1 MPNIQVSV
9 EIDATNEQVWAALQ
23 QIDRHVDWMH
33 DAVAIRFTGEQT
45 SGVGTEFLCDT
56 KVGPFKLV
64 DRMTITEWTPNA
76 AMGVTHTGVVTGEG
90 TFTLRA
96 ITSGTRTQFAWEERL
111 RFPWWLGGPI
121 GAAIAGPLV
130 LRPLWKRNLKA
141 LKHQIEA
148 ANDTS
153 SVR

>member
-1 MPNIQVSV
+1 LPAICVAI
-9 EIDATNEQVWAALQ
+9 EIGATPARVWAELEQV
-23 QIDRHVDWMH
+23 DRHVEWMH

-45 SGVGTEFLCDT
+45 SGRGTEFLCDT

-64 DRMTITEWTPNA
+64 DRMTITEWQPAA
-76 AMGVTHTGVVTGEG
+76 AMGVRHTGIVTGEG
-90 TFTLRA
+90 IFTLRA
-96 ITSGTRTQFAWEERL
+96 IASGTCFEWKEQL

-141 LKHQIEA
+141 LKRQVE
-148 ANDTS
+148 
-153 SVR
+153 SVAG

>member
-1 MPNIQVSV
+1 MPSIRVSV

-23 QIDRHVDWMH
+23 QIERHVDWMH

-45 SGVGTEFLCDT
+45 SGLGTEFLCDT

-64 DRMTITEWTPNA
+64 DRMTITEWIPNA
-76 AMGVTHTGVVTGEG
+76 AMGVSHTGVVTGEG
-90 TFTLRA
+90 KFTLHA
-96 ITSGTRTQFAWEERL
+96 VDPHATSGGRTLFAWEERL
-111 RFPWWLGGPI
+111 LFPWWLGGPL

-141 LKHQIEA
+141 LKRQIE
-148 ANDTS
+148 S
-153 SVR
+153 R

>member
-1 MPNIQVSV
+1 MPNIRVAV
-9 EIDATNEQVWAALQ
+9 EIDATTEHVWAELQ
-23 QIDRHVDWMH
+23 RIDRHVEWMH

-64 DRMTITEWTPNA
+64 DRMTITEWVPNA
-76 AMGVTHTGVVTGEG
+76 AMGVRHTGVVTGEG
-90 TFTLRA
+90 KFTL
-96 ITSGTRTQFAWEERL
+96 TRNDARTHFAWEERL

-121 GAAIAGPLV
+121 GAAVAGPLV

-141 LKHQIEA
+141 LKRQIE
-148 ANDTS
+148 T
-153 SVR
+153 